1 MESPHGDPE
10 TESARA
16 FLFVVQNEKTRE
28 DAKKGM
34 DGRTEDK
41 RTAAAAPG
49 ARSDIAEARKNID
62 RIDREMAE
70 LFAERMQAA
79 AVVAAYKEEHGLP
92 VEDKAREAEMI
103 ARNTERL
110 PPAYRPY
117 YRNFLVGTITESKRY
132 QRLLVSGLRVAY
144 SGVEGAF
151 AHVATMRIFGEPG
164 EKVACPDFATAYR
177 SVESGACHCAVLP
190 IENSYAGDVGQVMDL
205 AWRGSLTISGIY
217 DLPLSQCL
225 LAKPGVTLAEVREVV
240 SHPQA
245 LAQCQPYLR
254 RQGWIQT
261 TAVNTAVAARTVAAG
276 ERREVAVIAARETA
290 ELYGLQVLEN
300 DINEQK
306 SNTTRFAVFSPAAC
320 EIKPSDNHFVLLF
333 SCKNQPGALG
343 DAISVISRHD
353 YNLKCLK
360 SHPTGVE
367 NWAYYFYAEGEGNL
381 GTEAGQTMRRELERV
396 CNSVRVLGSFSGERM
411 LNRTDA

>member
-1 MESPHGDPE
+1 
-10 TESARA
+10 
-16 FLFVVQNEKTRE
+16 
-28 DAKKGM
+28 M
-34 DGRTEDK
+34 DGRTEEK

-164 EKVACPDFATAYR
+164 EKIACPDFATAYR

-276 ERREVAVIAARETA
+276 ERREVAVIAAQETA

>member
-1 MESPHGDPE
+1 
-10 TESARA
+10 
-16 FLFVVQNEKTRE
+16 
-28 DAKKGM
+28 M

-245 LAQCQPYLR
+245 LAQCQRWLR
-254 RQGWIQT
+254 QHLPEASLMACDS
-261 TAVNTAVAARTVAAG
+261 TAAAARRAVSEPGSAAIGHKSLSTMLGLPILAYNLEDEPTNQTRFVVIGPKPTDTSAANKTSVLFTLPDKPGSLAGILDLLFKAGVNLRKLESRPLRSQSWKYAFFADLETNLLKPELSGVLAELRNTCHSFRLLGCYTAG
-276 ERREVAVIAARETA
+276 E
-290 ELYGLQVLEN
+290 
-300 DINEQK
+300 
-306 SNTTRFAVFSPAAC
+306 
-320 EIKPSDNHFVLLF
+320 
-333 SCKNQPGALG
+333 
-343 DAISVISRHD
+343 
-353 YNLKCLK
+353 
-360 SHPTGVE
+360 
-367 NWAYYFYAEGEGNL
+367 
-381 GTEAGQTMRRELERV
+381 
-396 CNSVRVLGSFSGERM
+396 
-411 LNRTDA
+411 

>member
-1 MESPHGDPE
+1 MPESNDTP
-10 TESARA
+10 
-16 FLFVVQNEKTRE
+16 
-28 DAKKGM
+28 
-34 DGRTEDK
+34 DGWSE
-41 RTAAAAPG
+41 AAAAKQ
-49 ARSDIAEARKNID
+49 SEALQGLRLQID
-62 RIDREMAE
+62 AVDRELLALLNRRASLSLE
-70 LFAERMQAA
+70 VGRVKANTSGPVFRPQRERQILDNLASENSGPLPEEHLRSIWHEIFASSRTLQRPVSVAYLGPEGTNSYFA
-79 AVVAAYKEEHGLP
+79 AVDLLGNLMDYRPCKNF
-92 VEDKAREAEMI
+92 REAFAAVHGGECALGVI
-103 ARNTERL
+103 PLENVL
-110 PPAYRPY
+110 QGS
-117 YRNFLVGTITESKRY
+117 VGQCFDLFMEYDVYIQTESVARI
-132 QRLLVSGLRVAY
+132 QHTLL
-144 SGVEGAF
+144 
-151 AHVATMRIFGEPG
+151 
-164 EKVACPDFATAYR
+164 
-177 SVESGACHCAVLP
+177 SVESSPEA
-190 IENSYAGDVGQVMDL
+190 I
-205 AWRGSLTISGIY
+205 
-217 DLPLSQCL
+217 
-225 LAKPGVTLAEVREVV
+225 KVV
-240 SHPQA
+240 YSHPQA

-254 RQGWIQT
+254 QQGWIQT

-290 ELYGLQVLEN
+290 DLYGLQVLEH
-300 DINEQK
+300 DINAPK
-306 SNTTRFAVFSPAAC
+306 SNHTRFAVFSPAAC